1 MFIMFDSSL
10 IENLSTQSDQYKNEL
25 LDLLRDAT
33 NSMCHKNHY
42 VSTVKS
48 SVAKDFVD
56 FAKKK
61 NENTIANAFQYI
73 YEKFS
78 ILNSVRDNLN
88 YVVSIG
94 IYEKDFEIINK
105 IIRINYSYA
114 LKQHFWDETSL
125 VLENIDDDKYI
136 KSIVDYEKN
145 KPFIQEMKNI
155 EYKYRKEQ
163 GGGNINI
170 NQTFLARLKE
180 HSFILAFLDTDKK
193 YPNDKYGPTANNFEL
208 DNTII
213 KYKNIFYYIPNVHE
227 IENLFSSDGFM
238 ELSNYTIGARNKIK
252 ELEGKNIKDSNLFRA
267 FLDIKKG
274 YTYKTLDNEYLKDLF
289 EIHNITL
296 ECDKYPPS
304 PCPEKGCN
312 KPKLLEAGKRTYLS
326 DIFNNSELSD
336 KFDSAASSLI
346 PEIRTEWEKICKI
359 FITSCCCNSDKV
371 IGVN

>member
-10 IENLSTQSDQYKNEL
+10 TEKLSTQSEQYRNEL
-25 LDLLRDAT
+25 LALLRDAT
-33 NSMCHKNHY
+33 NSICHKNHY
-42 VSTVKS
+42 ISTINS
-48 SVAKDFVD
+48 SVAKDFVN
-56 FAKKK
+56 FATEKQEK
-61 NENTIANAFQYI
+61 TIANAFQYI

-78 ILNSVRDNLN
+78 ILNSVKENLN

-94 IYEKDFEIINK
+94 IYENSFEILSNVIK
-105 IIRINYSYA
+105 INYKYA
-114 LKQHFWDETSL
+114 LRQHFWDETSL

-163 GGGNINI
+163 GGGNNNI
-170 NQTFLARLKE
+170 NQTFLARLAE

-193 YPNDKYGPTANNFEL
+193 YPNDKYGSTANNFEL

-238 ELSNYTIGARNKIK
+238 KLSKYTIETRNKIK
-252 ELEGKNIKDSNLFRA
+252 ELERKNITDSNLFRA

-274 YTYKTLDNEYLKDLF
+274 YTYKTLDNEYLKELF
-289 EIHNITL
+289 EIQNITPD
-296 ECDKYPPS
+296 CDKYPPC
-304 PCPEKGCN
+304 PCLGKGCN
-312 KPKLLEAGKRTYLS
+312 KPKLLEAGERTYLS

-346 PEIRTEWEKICKI
+346 PEIRTEWEKIYKI
-359 FITSCCCNSDKV
+359 FITSCCCNSDKI